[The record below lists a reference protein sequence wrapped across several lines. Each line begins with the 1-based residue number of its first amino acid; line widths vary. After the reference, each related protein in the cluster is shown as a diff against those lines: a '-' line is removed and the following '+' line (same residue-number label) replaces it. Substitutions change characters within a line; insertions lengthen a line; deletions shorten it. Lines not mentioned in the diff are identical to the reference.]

1 MTTTWTTKQTDFP
14 YLSATSQADII
25 SADWAEALMMD
36 YAKGLMVVTVTVSG
50 LTITQA
56 MIWAEI
62 RQMKASRN
70 RLVQIPPAAYHQF
83 SSPSFRW

>member
-14 YLSATSQADII
+14 HLTATSQDEII

-36 YAKGLMVVTVTVSG
+36 YAKGMVTVTVTESG
-50 LTITQA
+50 LRVTQA
-56 MIWAEI
+56 MVWAEI
-62 RQMKASRN
+62 RQTRASQTRPA
-70 RLVQIPPAAYHQF
+70 QIPAMAYHQF